1 MSPSVIT
8 FLRIR
13 QKLQK
18 VSEVEGVLSAYLEFD
33 PADTELAKDLS
44 NLEETGV
51 ITEVRRNGELEF
63 SRESRGR
70 LDVKVDRSKLDD
82 YFETYDSLII
92 RYPFDPPA
100 EITVWQKNDD
110 LDKGYAAAC
119 SFLKLLTSKAEV
131 WDKTARR
138 LFLVDQQ
145 AIRIPLEYG
154 AQQTTGLDSA
164 LPVVT
169 KFLDAS
175 LVDDDVRW
183 ALFRKASSRLL
194 RDLPE
199 NNRLGFLMEKLA
211 DVFQRANE
219 DYSLYLERFSFED
232 LVKNFDEKR
241 LKFVD
246 DLNQVLSSIQTALI
260 AVPIGFFLIA
270 EKFKPAS
277 GLIGANIVLAAGAL
291 VFFALLFVLSLN
303 QGKALKGVK
312 LALAD
317 FETEQVKKV
326 TERSE
331 RLNTLITTTKSQFR
345 RVAFLLHTVRIL
357 LFLFS
362 LIVIATLLWCSI
374 PSWQQR
380 FPYTTKGTDSAQNRF
395 GPKPISTRPLPNCSA
410 PRETRSR
417 RIM

>member
-1 MSPSVIT
+1 MSPLVTT

-13 QKLQK
+13 KKLQN
-18 VSEVEGVLSAYLEFD
+18 VSEVDGVLSAHVDFD
-33 PADTELAKDLS
+33 PADSGLANDLS

-51 ITEVRRNGELEF
+51 ITEVHQDGELVF
-63 SRESRGR
+63 IRTSRAGK
-70 LDVKVDRSKLDD
+70 LDLKIDRSKLDD

-100 EITVWQKNDD
+100 ETTVWQENDD
-110 LDKGYAAAC
+110 LKKGYAAAC

-131 WDKTARR
+131 WNEITKQ

-145 AIRIPLEYG
+145 AIKIPLAYS
-154 AQQTTGLDSA
+154 AQQTTKLDSTVPA
-164 LPVVT
+164 VA
-169 KFLDAS
+169 KFLGSA
-175 LVDDDVRW
+175 VDDDVRW
-183 ALFRKASSRLL
+183 ALFRKAGSRFL
-194 RDLPE
+194 RDVPE
-199 NNRLGFLMEKLA
+199 KDRLGVLMEKLG
-211 DVFQRANE
+211 DVLQRASD

-232 LVKNFDEKR
+232 LLKNFDEKR
-241 LKFVD
+241 LKFVE

-312 LALAD
+312 LALTD
-317 FETEQVKKV
+317 FEDEQVKKV
-326 TERSE
+326 TERSA
-331 RLNTLITTTKSQFR
+331 RLTTLITTTKSQFR
-345 RVAFLLHTVRIL
+345 RVAFLLHAVRIL
-357 LFLFS
+357 IFLFS
-362 LIVIATLLWCSI
+362 LIVIGTLLWCSI

-380 FPYTTKGTDSAQNRF
+380 FPYTTREPSALKSSSSADRPQQSHRGIAAGDRKFADS
-395 GPKPISTRPLPNCSA
+395 
-410 PRETRSR
+410 
-417 RIM
+417 